1 MTQEQALGKAREAI
15 CFLNLGDIEY
25 ECQQRGIKLTK
36 KRSLME
42 QKLIKAL
49 TKEYL
54 SKLA

>member
-1 MTQEQALGKAREAI
+1 MTQEQALEKAREAI

-25 ECQQRGIKLTK
+25 ECQRRGIKLTK

-49 TKEYL
+49 TKEHL
-54 SKLA
+54 SK